1 MPTSCKNHLADYR
14 TILTCLR
21 AFENHQQT
29 PLLKLPPELLHE
41 ICDYVFN
48 DQVLHITMDNGQL
61 YLVHAPTDHLFG
73 LPFTCRKLYQD
84 TVAFPYTKTTFKMF
98 TYKFISLLEAYRYPF
113 LSYLDDFLDALD
125 SIPVGVNIA
134 RFEIVGVMAGPDRFG
149 PSDEDCKLLATRR
162 VEGFDPTV
170 DYKAELEKEILGL
183 FPDAEVVFRTLDT
196 INYLR
201 KWERTHFPD
210 SICRDCEYEHHGF
223 TEEEYA
229 RWL

>member
-1 MPTSCKNHLADYR
+1 MP
-14 TILTCLR
+14 
-21 AFENHQQT
+21 
-29 PLLKLPPELLHE
+29 
-41 ICDYVFN
+41 
-48 DQVLHITMDNGQL
+48 QVI
-61 YLVHAPTDHLFG
+61 
-73 LPFTCRKLYQD
+73 YQD
-84 TVAFPYTKTTFKMF
+84 TRDFTYTKTTFKIA

-183 FPDAEVVFRTLDT
+183 FPDAEIVFRTVES
-196 INYLR
+196 IYHLR
-201 KWERTHFPD
+201 RSERMYMPG
-210 SICRDCEYEHHGF
+210 SICRYCEVEHHGL

-229 RWL
+229 Q